1 MVEYPTTIGT
11 LPSEILMNILCLFP
25 TRSLLPLTPTSRR
38 IHDVILRIVHNR
50 MLAAASIPDHRVVLE
65 CYHPSTKHST
75 PYYICEYLG
84 SDDLE
89 TRAGLQNSCTLGQL
103 RGLYSHFRPIQPEG
117 DRKVWAVHP
126 ISGWHATTLDA
137 FRENT
142 GGMVSQNVDL
152 ESYEQFSQLQSVV
165 NMVKVGPRKGLFQ
178 SCVTIGEGLT
188 RVWRDW
194 LGEQLKRHGSCSDT
208 QLESEDDSKARLLW
222 SSVDQHTGLRL
233 RVAER
238 KESTAGTTR
247 QYTDDE
253 NVSYTLQYEE
263 LVVRTSQLLLQVEAS
278 LSQEVNHEGK
288 PMMTV
293 S

>member
-1 MVEYPTTIGT
+1 
-11 LPSEILMNILCLFP
+11 MNVLCLFP
-25 TRSLLPLTPTSRR
+25 TKSLLPLTLTSRR
-38 IHDVILRIVHNR
+38 IHDVILRIIHNR
-50 MLAAASIPDHRVVLE
+50 MLAAANIPGHHVVLE

-84 SDDLE
+84 TDDLE
-89 TRAGLQNSCTLGQL
+89 MRAGLQDSCTLGHL
-103 RGLYSHFRPIQPEG
+103 RGLYSHFRPVQPEG

-142 GGMVSQNVDL
+142 GGLVSQNVDL

-165 NMVKVGPRKGLFQ
+165 NLVKVGPKKGLFQ

-188 RVWRDW
+188 RVWRNW
-194 LGEQLKRHGSCSDT
+194 LGEQVKRNESSNDS
-208 QLESEDDSKARLLW
+208 QLESEDDSKTRLLW
-222 SSVDQHTGLRL
+222 SSMDQHTGLRL
-233 RVAER
+233 HVTEG
-238 KESTAGTTR
+238 KEFTVGPTR
-247 QYTDDE
+247 RNGDDE

-263 LVVRTSQLLLQVEAS
+263 LVVRTSQLLLQVEES